1 MLIYL
6 PFKHKNWD
14 FFNKNNIST
23 PSYINKQFKGLDW
36 TNIEDLVMNTVVQ
49 TNILTLI
56 KVTSR
61 HVDFVYKEWKILLY
75 ISLWY
80 GLIFNRNCYK
90 TLNFLSNMNNSLS
103 NSFITKNKL
112 SLAIF
117 YSPFFVLHGF
127 VFKLT
132 YFFVLPL
139 I

>member
-1 MLIYL
+1 MIYL

-14 FFNKNNIST
+14 LFNKNSIST
-23 PSYINKQFKGLDW
+23 PSYINKQFKGLDL

-80 GLIFNRNCYK
+80 GLIFNRNCYE

-103 NSFITKNKL
+103 NSFLTKNKL

-117 YSPFFVLHGF
+117 YSPCFVLHGF